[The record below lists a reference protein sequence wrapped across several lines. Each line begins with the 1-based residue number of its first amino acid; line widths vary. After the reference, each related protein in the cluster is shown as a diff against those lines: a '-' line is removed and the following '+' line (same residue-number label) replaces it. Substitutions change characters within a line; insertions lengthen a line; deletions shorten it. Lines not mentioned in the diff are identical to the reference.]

1 MNNLPVKS
9 TPGGRY
15 LLIRLPVLTRAHLRR
30 FLWALTWLLLGG
42 GLGLG
47 TIRLQPLPLAA
58 PSSAAS
64 LYLLDQAGLHLRDT
78 AAFGQRVRR
87 MARDLSVPS
96 AWLMAVMYAESGF
109 DPSITNRQGSGAVGL
124 IQFMPLTAGELQVSP
139 ASLRKMDA
147 LAQLDYVQAYF
158 EQVQRRYGPYR
169 SLTDLYLGVLYPK
182 ARGRAPCYTL
192 YARPSQSYRQNAG
205 LDENRDGKVTV
216 FDVDRRML
224 RLFPEAYVA
233 LVSEQRAS

>member
-96 AWLMAVMYAESGF
+96 AWLMAVMYAESRF
-109 DPSITNRQGSGAVGL
+109 DPAVVNRQGSQATGL
-124 IQFMPLTAGELQVSP
+124 IQFLPATAQEMGVSVRQ
-139 ASLRKMDA
+139 LGQMGVIE
-147 LAQLDYVQAYF
+147 QLDYVQQYLA
-158 EQVQRRYGPYR
+158 EVRRRYGPYQD
-169 SLTDLYLGVLYPK
+169 LTDLYLGILYPK
-182 ARGRAPCYTL
+182 ARQQDYCYTL
-192 YARPSQSYRQNAG
+192 YARPSQAYRHNRG
-205 LDENRDGKVTV
+205 LDEDQDGRVSV
-216 FDVDRRML
+216 SDVDRYLR
-224 RLFPEAYVA
+224 RLFPTAYA
-233 LVSEQRAS
+233 TGLSAP